1 MALFGLATMVP
12 SPPDP
17 PPPRVPEE
25 PPPSGFSFPPA
36 ATADAR
42 GRVVVG
48 GDLEPGTLLS
58 AYRAGVF
65 PMRQGSG
72 ELAWWSPDP
81 RAVMTPDRLRVSAS
95 LRRSRRRF
103 VTRVDTAFEAVVDAC
118 ADRGEDAYLWI
129 TAEVR
134 EAFVRLHQ
142 LGWAHSVEAW
152 TVATDDEP
160 SVLAGGLY
168 GVAIGGLFG
177 GESMF
182 HRRRD
187 ASKVALAALADLLRD
202 DGRDGAGRLIDVQ
215 WITPHMASLGAVEVR
230 REEYLARLERA
241 LALPLP
247 PAFAARPPGSAP
259 TPSGDHRFENTPSS
273 IGGCLRE
280 G

>member
-1 MALFGLATMVP
+1 MATMVP

-17 PPPRVPEE
+17 SPLRVPEE

-36 ATADAR
+36 ATADAK

-48 GDLEPGTLLS
+48 GDLEPGTLLA
-58 AYRAGVF
+58 AYRAGLF

-72 ELAWWSPDP
+72 ELAWWSPEP
-81 RAVMTPDRLRVSAS
+81 RAIITPDRLHVSTS

-103 VTRVDTAFEAVVDAC
+103 VTTVDSAFEAVVDAC

-134 EAFVRLHQ
+134 EAFVRLHR

-187 ASKVALAALADLLRD
+187 ASKVALVALVDLLRD
-202 DGRDGAGRLIDVQ
+202 DGRDGEGRLIDVQ
-215 WITPHMASLGAVEVR
+215 WTTPHLASLGAVEVR
-230 REEYLARLERA
+230 REEYLARLAQA

-247 PAFAARPPGSAP
+247 AAFTALPAGGAP
-259 TPSGDHRFENTPSS
+259 IP
-273 IGGCLRE
+273 
-280 G
+280 